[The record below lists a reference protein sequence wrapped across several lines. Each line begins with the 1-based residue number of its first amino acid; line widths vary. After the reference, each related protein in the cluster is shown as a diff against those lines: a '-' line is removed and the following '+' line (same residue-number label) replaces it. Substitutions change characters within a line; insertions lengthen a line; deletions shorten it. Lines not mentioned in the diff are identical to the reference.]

1 MNQNQTPLPSTPILT
16 VSDIKQYFYCPRIVY
31 FNYLMPSF
39 RPITY
44 KMEEGKVR
52 QAEEIRLELRR
63 SLSRFGIKGI
73 KPHARKQTG
82 DMDAQKLFGV
92 RLTSHRLGLTGV
104 VDMAIIAHNEVI
116 PVDFK
121 DGAFS
126 TGEVV
131 AIHHKYQLLTY
142 GLLLQELYRKRA
154 QRGFIHSLEDGNT
167 KSVYFTDGA
176 REFLMGKIKKIRQM
190 IQKEILPYET
200 PHKGRCNECEFKPV
214 CKG

>member
-1 MNQNQTPLPSTPILT
+1 MALSQSIPLTPMLT

-44 KMEEGKVR
+44 KMKEGKVR
-52 QAEEIRLELRR
+52 QAEEIRLEIRR
-63 SLSRFGIKGI
+63 TLSRFGIKSPNSHG
-73 KPHARKQTG
+73 RKNKKES
-82 DMDAQKLFGV
+82 DAQKVF
-92 RLTSHRLGLTGV
+92 GLTLFSQRFNISGK
-104 VDMAIIAHNEVI
+104 VDMAIITSHEVI

-126 TGEVV
+126 IGEVV

-142 GLLLQELYRKRA
+142 GILLEELYRKKSEM
-154 QRGFIHSLEDGNT
+154 GFIHSLEDGST
-167 KSVYFTDGA
+167 KCVYFTPGA
-176 REFLMGKIKKIRQM
+176 REFLLRKIKAIREM
-190 IQKEILPYET
+190 IQSEALPQET
-200 PHKGRCNECEFKPV
+200 PHKGRCRECEFKPI